1 MDFAQNYKNLLKR
14 MKYKKDTGKIE
25 HNNLTKS
32 PLIPFRSRADRADYS
47 KGFKCI
53 LGEFARIELN
63 KKWIDDSKINEI
75 IGDIVKNPQVEIE
88 EGCDEYLEKILKEY
102 LFNDNNE
109 LNILNPYL
117 FLYIPLSQNAHAT
130 GEKEIALF
138 LRDIFC
144 RDNDE
149 LKDFFSE
156 TTSTHGFINLIL
168 NNIAPL
174 EDETRESKYIPIL
187 SNIVELFN
195 EDISFALND
204 ETFLI
209 NNIGVILSYY
219 YFFYISQLI
228 LKLNK
233 FYDESIGDI
242 EQLYFL
248 LDWESVSKNRKTI
261 THGYDYLDTNAD
273 YFAAKSSVVDQL
285 NILFG
290 GEYCLLGDIYNK
302 YLNLDSNSQ
311 KEFLKNLK
319 KWVAIYHK
327 ARGYDEIELPDD
339 FKELIDIL
347 TEDLNGDKGIDN
359 EIRTSR
365 YPLNLRELCE
375 AFFVKNRGRYGPV
388 FNVNRE
394 LLLAISAL
402 CVKEEKIKLNQLFVE
417 YEKRGLYFDRYSK
430 EEIEI
435 FLTDLN
441 LIDKKSDSGDAK
453 YVKSTIL

>member
-1 MDFAQNYKNLLKR
+1 MDFKQNYENLLTR
-14 MKYKKDTGKIE
+14 MKYKETTGKIE

-47 KGFKCI
+47 NGFKCI
-53 LGEFARIELN
+53 LGELARIELN
-63 KKWIDDSKINEI
+63 KKWIDDFKINES
-75 IGDIVKNPQVEIE
+75 IGDIVSNPRLEIE
-88 EGCDEYLEKILKEY
+88 DGCDEYLEKILKEY
-102 LFNDNNE
+102 LFNTNDE

-117 FLYIPLSQNAHAT
+117 FLYIPLSKNNHAT
-130 GEKEIALF
+130 GEKEVALF

-144 RDNDE
+144 RGNE
-149 LKDFFSE
+149 KLKRFFCE
-156 TTSTHGFINLIL
+156 NTSNHGFISLIL
-168 NNIAPL
+168 KSISPL
-174 EDETRESKYIPIL
+174 EDETRKSKYIPIL
-187 SNIVELFN
+187 DNIVELFN
-195 EDISFALND
+195 EDIMFALNYD
-204 ETFLI
+204 KFLI
-209 NNIGVILSYY
+209 KNIDIILSYY

-228 LKLNK
+228 LKVNK
-233 FYDESIGDI
+233 FYDESIDEI

-248 LDWESVSKNRKTI
+248 LDWENVSKNRKTI
-261 THGYDYLDTNAD
+261 TYGYDFLDTNAN

-302 YLNLDSNSQ
+302 FSQLNHEDKENFLYYL
-311 KEFLKNLK
+311 KE
-319 KWVAIYHK
+319 WVNIYHK

-347 TEDLNGDKGIDN
+347 FNDLNGEKGIDN

-375 AFFVKNRGRYGPV
+375 AFFVKNRGRYSQV
-388 FNVNRE
+388 FNIDRE
-394 LLLAISAL
+394 FLLTITAL
-402 CVKEEKIKLNQLFVE
+402 CVKEEKIKLSQLFIE

-430 EEIEI
+430 EEIEK
-435 FLTDLN
+435 FLTNLN

-453 YVKSTIL
+453 YVKSIL